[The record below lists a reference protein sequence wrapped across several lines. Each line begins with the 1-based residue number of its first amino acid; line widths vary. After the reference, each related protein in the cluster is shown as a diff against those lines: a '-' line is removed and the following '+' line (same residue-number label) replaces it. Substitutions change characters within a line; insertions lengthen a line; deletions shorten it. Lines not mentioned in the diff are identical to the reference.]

1 MHKTKNPELKMKLN
15 LIIFVTS
22 IMAEI
27 GENSN
32 LRTPKPFHMVLDNM
46 LRMDGTSSGPFGGGA
61 R

>member
-1 MHKTKNPELKMKLN
+1 
-15 LIIFVTS
+15 
-22 IMAEI
+22 MAEI

-61 R
+61 RWNIFERAFKRSDFIN

>member
-1 MHKTKNPELKMKLN
+1 MKLN

-32 LRTPKPFHMVLDNM
+32 LRTPKPFHMVLDDM